1 MTELDPVTAYTR
13 AAAIFGEVVT
23 GLSDPEWE
31 VDSWPQGWNVI
42 KTVAWVVV
50 GDAQVPLAVSGTRLE
65 QPRDFDAGVLGV
77 NPVATWRGTALA
89 AVAAL
94 RAPGALEERVI
105 LDEGELVVADL
116 IGQRVTE
123 NLVRA
128 HDIASA
134 VGRDGSL
141 DGESGLALAGWCLDF
156 WSGHSDALL
165 AGGVLPAEPIEP
177 RPNADTLGRLLALT
191 GRSR

>member
-1 MTELDPVTAYTR
+1 MELDPVDAYTR
-13 AAAIFGEVVT
+13 AAAVFGAVVT
-23 GLSDPEWE
+23 GLSDAEWE
-31 VDSWPQGWNVI
+31 VDSWPRGWNVI

-50 GDAQVPLAVSGTRLE
+50 GDAQVPLAVSGTKLDP
-65 QPRDFDAGVLGV
+65 PRDFDAGVLGA

-94 RAPGALEERVI
+94 RTPGALEERVT

-116 IGQRVTE
+116 VGQRVTE
-123 NLVRA
+123 SLMRA
-128 HDIASA
+128 HDIAWA
-134 VGRDGSL
+134 IGRAGDL
-141 DGESGLALAGWCLDF
+141 DGESVLVLAGWCLDF

-165 AGGVLPAEPIEP
+165 AGGVLPAVPIEP
-177 RPNADTLGRLLALT
+177 PPNADTLGRLLAMT